1 MIVLRLS
8 TFVEAVHLNDF
19 KWILTLSIM
28 QCNNCWILQKVQ
40 SNFFKMCV
48 RFGPYPSGRQNE
60 WIPGQLTELDR
71 SEPSHLR
78 LLCINVDLSRIFI
91 NRSHLQTD
99 KALNSRYTFSVLWL
113 NSWIFSQF
121 NILPPM
127 MIWILLFKLAHFIAW
142 LCTETELTG
151 V

>member
-40 SNFFKMCV
+40 NNFFKMCV
-48 RFGPYPSGRQNE
+48 RFGPYSSGRQNE

-99 KALNSRYTFSVLWL
+99 KALNSRYTFLFCDWTVEFSVSSIYCLQWWFEFYFL
-113 NSWIFSQF
+113 NLP
-121 NILPPM
+121 IL
-127 MIWILLFKLAHFIAW
+127 
-142 LCTETELTG
+142 
-151 V
+151 